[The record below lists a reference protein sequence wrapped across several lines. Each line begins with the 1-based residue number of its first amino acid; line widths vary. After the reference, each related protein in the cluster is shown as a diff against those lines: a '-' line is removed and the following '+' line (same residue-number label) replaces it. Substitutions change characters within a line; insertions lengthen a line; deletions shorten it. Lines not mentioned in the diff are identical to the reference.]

1 MIQALFYRINMYSG
15 TRIIYLLFAVVA
27 VTAGFWFLR
36 SQPDRVQ
43 TLLQSSSQ
51 STSSTDT
58 PSPYDQ
64 LTIPA
69 LRTRSYESSLG
80 TRTLYASQG
89 TYTSYIT
96 SYTSDGLKVQGLLT
110 VPAGEMP
117 QGGWPAIVFVH
128 GYIPPTL
135 YETTTRYVDYVDSL
149 ARAGFVVFKI
159 DLRGHGE
166 SEGDPG
172 GAYYSADYV
181 IDTLNARAALAASD
195 FVNPSRIGL
204 WGHSMAGNVVL
215 RATAARPEIPATV
228 IWAGAVY
235 TYEDM
240 QKYRITDNSYRPPV
254 TTTPRAYSRQRLYEA
269 VGSPSASSSF
279 WSSVA
284 PASYVGDFKGAVEI
298 HHAVN
303 DDVVNVGY
311 SRDLSAILKEA
322 GTDYE
327 YYEYPS
333 GGHNIDGVS
342 FGVAMQRTIDFYQRH
357 L

>member
-1 MIQALFYRINMYSG
+1 MYSG
-15 TRIIYLLFAVVA
+15 TRIMYLLLAVVA
-27 VTAGFWFLR
+27 VMAGFWFVK
-36 SQPDRVQ
+36 SQPQRVQ
-43 TLLQSSSQ
+43 TLLQASRQ
-51 STSSTDT
+51 SVGPTENIN
-58 PSPYDQ
+58 PYDA

-69 LRTRSYESSLG
+69 LRKRSYESSLG
-80 TRTLYASQG
+80 VRTLYASAG
-89 TYTSYIT
+89 SYTSYLT
-96 SYTSDGLKVQGLLT
+96 SYTSDNLKINGLLT
-110 VPAGEMP
+110 IPAGEVP
-117 QGGWPAIVFVH
+117 EGGWPAIVFVH

-159 DLRGHGE
+159 DLRGHGQ

-181 IDTLNARAALAASD
+181 IDTLSARAALAASD
-195 FVNPSRIGL
+195 FVNPARIGL

-215 RATAARPEIPATV
+215 RATAAHPEIPATV

-240 QKYRITDNSYRPPV
+240 LKYRITDNSYRPPV
-254 TTTPRAYSRQRLYEA
+254 TTTPRAFSRQRLYEA
-269 VGSPSASSSF
+269 VGSPSAASSF
-279 WSSVA
+279 WSTMA
-284 PASYVGDFKGAVEI
+284 PASYVQDFTGAVEI

-311 SRDLSAILKEA
+311 SRDLVAILKQA
-322 GTDYE
+322 GTEYE
-327 YYEYPS
+327 YYEYPT

-342 FGVAMQRTIDFYQRH
+342 FGQAMQRTIDFYQRH